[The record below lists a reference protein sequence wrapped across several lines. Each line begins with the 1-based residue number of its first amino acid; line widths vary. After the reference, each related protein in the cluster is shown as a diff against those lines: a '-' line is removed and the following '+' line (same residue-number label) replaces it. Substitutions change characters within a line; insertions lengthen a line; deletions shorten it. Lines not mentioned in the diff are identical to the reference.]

1 MGHAASFSR
10 TLSRLLFERTKDI
23 SGPYDQITRV
33 SLPPEAG
40 RSTGNH
46 WLAFEVLMEMAR
58 TLELPQRDKEEV
70 LKLKQLAA
78 EECYFG
84 YGTLSEN
91 LMLRALGR
99 QYVELFGS
107 LSVAWDHSYDRQHC
121 YSLLLERIQEALQGK
136 RHLLLVENLHAPA
149 TLEVLVHIMRRRRPS
164 PYQNRWLISTTSK
177 DVYDRSRWVRGA
189 DAYGDEWRLSLEYYH
204 APNFDGLRYDRDWA
218 VLIGEALRDAANSI
232 HNALQQQ
239 GRDEEFWL
247 GIAMNCFYYA
257 ILYHPLQLGAAGR
270 QETSNALFVSSDEL
284 VRCWVAED
292 LVFTETSPTDTPAAS
307 CGEKRNSNYYRSAYE
322 AGKVIFHALQEYSL
336 LPIYSV
342 SSQTSNPSSSMDAVT
357 GLSKLAGGVPRLKH
371 DELFDHQK
379 SDQLRWVSFMKDDGR
394 HVSWNWSFQYMPRN
408 IPGEMNMTTLILR
421 GCSNIS
427 SGFQLVLIHYLRVLD
442 LSYTPINSLPSWIS
456 RLSNLALLSLRGCSK
471 LDNLSPQAP
480 ASVKETSTL
489 SHLGKLQVLDMN
501 GVPLLELT
509 QQDGSNKSNLHY
521 LDLSGSRLTTLP
533 SKFFCEMPCLEELIL
548 GNCSHLETLPPSL
561 AKLSNLLILHVEG
574 TRISYF
580 PEGAFEA
587 MQRLHTLKLIS
598 NTLLVSL
605 PISLSKAKGLKELH
619 IYNCI
624 SLRIEF
630 LWELLSCLEDLY
642 IQGWEALEDI
652 QILEHPNLKT
662 FSLSGKRVRC
672 LSLRGCSRLKTVDFS
687 DDLTALEDVDLSGTA
702 IEEVPHILLNLPQL
716 RMLLLLNVPCYKR
729 FPWHQLVRFPK
740 VFYLD
745 HCADDYNQALMMFC
759 QQKTCADGNQYRQ
772 RSTNTAEINI
782 NDPSIFHSFN
792 SDAAEKLIKE
802 GQFLQCFN
810 VHVKPKSVRCME
822 PKNKGEI
829 CTKIEKQSPYL
840 DVHSSEA
847 DSIVRMMEL
856 QPKER
861 HVEIS
866 ANNRYPYGLRHLLS
880 VTKSIFMT
888 DDCFVSCLN
897 ELNYIMMSLEECQL
911 MHCHKMEVVLKMHS
925 QGAGKILPRG
935 NTMLITPE
943 VFPSLKI
950 LQVSNLN
957 NLISLVEPGDL
968 TFSKLLTLN
977 LLNRIHL
984 EHCPRL
990 EKLFP
995 CSLSL
1000 PALETLVILFCS
1012 NLKIIFYNKD
1022 KSANSDRERYYE
1034 VARSP
1039 LPNIRSI
1046 CLQELPQ
1053 LKHFHDDVTFK
1064 FETPKWEKLFVRG
1077 CPSFQ
1082 RLPLLMKEYPKP
1094 KVEVSGER
1102 EWWGKLQWSL
1112 RGQSHY
1118 YLHVPPPEFVSHK
1131 KHIIRSYLR

>member
-1 MGHAASFSR
+1 MGHEASFLR

-23 SGPYDQITRV
+23 SGPYDHITHV

-40 RSTGNH
+40 GSTGNH
-46 WLAFEVLMEMAR
+46 WLAFEAVMEMAR
-58 TLELPQRDKEEV
+58 TLEITQRDEEEV
-70 LKLKQLAA
+70 QKLKQLAA
-78 EECYFG
+78 KECYFG
-84 YGTLSEN
+84 YGTLSET
-91 LMLRALGR
+91 LMFRALGYH
-99 QYVELFGS
+99 YVELFGS
-107 LSVAWDHSYDRQHC
+107 LSVAWDPSHDRKC
-121 YSLLLERIQEALQGK
+121 YWSLLLQRIQEALQGK
-136 RHLLLVENLHAPA
+136 RHLLLIENLHVPA
-149 TLEVLVHIMRRRRPS
+149 SLEVLVYIMNRRRPS
-164 PYQNRWLISTTSK
+164 PYQNRWLISTTSE
-177 DVYDRSRWVRGA
+177 DVYVTSRWAMGA
-189 DAYGDEWRLSLEYYH
+189 DAYGEEWRLSSEHYH
-204 APNFDGLRYDRDWA
+204 HPNFDGLRDDKDWA
-218 VLIGEALRDAANSI
+218 VLIREALRDAANSI
-232 HNALQQQ
+232 HSALQQQ

-247 GIAMNCFYYA
+247 HIAMNCFYYA

-270 QETSNALFVSSDEL
+270 KKTSNASFVSSDEL
-284 VRCWVAED
+284 VRCWIAED
-292 LVFTETSPTDTPAAS
+292 LVFSQTSPTDTPAAS
-307 CGEKRNSNYYRSAYE
+307 SEKQNSNYYRSAYE

-336 LPIYSV
+336 LP
-342 SSQTSNPSSSMDAVT
+342 SNASLSMDAVT

-379 SDQLRWVSFMKDDGR
+379 SEQLRWVSFMEDDGR
-394 HVSWNWSFQYMPRN
+394 HVSWNWCFRYKPKN
-408 IPGEMNMTTLILR
+408 IPGEINMTTLILR
-421 GCSNIS
+421 GCPNI
-427 SGFQLVLIHYLRVLD
+427 SGFQVVLIHYLRVLD
-442 LSYTPINSLPSWIS
+442 LSYTPINSLPSWIT

-471 LDNLSPQAP
+471 LHTLSPQAP
-480 ASVKETSTL
+480 ASVIESSPL

-509 QQDGSNKSNLHY
+509 QQDGNNKSHLHC

-533 SKFFCEMPCLEELIL
+533 SKFFCEMSCLEELIL

-574 TRISYF
+574 TQISHF
-580 PEGAFEA
+580 TEGAFEA
-587 MQRLHTLKLIS
+587 MQRLHTLKLIR
-598 NTLLVSL
+598 NILLVSL
-605 PISLSKAKGLKELH
+605 PKSLSKAKGLKELH

-624 SLRIEF
+624 SLSIQF

-662 FSLSGKRVRC
+662 FSLSGKRIRC

-702 IEEVPHILLNLPQL
+702 IEEVPHILPNLPQL

-740 VFYLD
+740 VFYMD
-745 HCADDYNQALMMFC
+745 HCADDYSQALTMFC
-759 QQKTCADGNQYRQ
+759 RQKTWADGNQYRG
-772 RSTNTAEINI
+772 RTTNTAEINI

-792 SDAAEKLIKE
+792 SDAANKLINE

-810 VHVKPKSVRCME
+810 VQVKPKSMRCMKL
-822 PKNKGEI
+822 KNKGEI
-829 CTKIEKQSPYL
+829 CTKIQKQSVYL

-847 DSIVRMMEL
+847 CSIVPMMKLE
-856 QPKER
+856 PKQR
-861 HVEIS
+861 HLEIY
-866 ANNRYPYGLRHLLS
+866 AYNRYPHGLTHLLS
-880 VTKSIFMT
+880 VAKSIYIT
-888 DDCFVSCLN
+888 DDSFIRSFT
-897 ELNYIMMSLEECQL
+897 ELNFIMMCLEECQL
-911 MHCHKMEVVLKMHS
+911 INCREMEVALIMHS
-925 QGAGKILPRG
+925 KGAGERIEYG
-935 NTMLITPE
+935 NRSTITPE

-957 NLISLVEPGDL
+957 NLISLVEPGDM
-968 TFSKLLTLN
+968 TSSKLLTLR

-1000 PALETLVILFCS
+1000 PALEALVILFCS
-1012 NLKIIFYNKD
+1012 NLKTIFYKQPKD
-1022 KSANSDRERYYE
+1022 ENANSDPAGRYYE
-1034 VARSP
+1034 VAHSP

-1053 LKHFHDDVTFK
+1053 LQHFHDDVTFK

-1077 CPSFQ
+1077 CRSFQ
-1082 RLPLLMKEYPKP
+1082 RLPLLKKEYPMMS
-1094 KVEVSGER
+1094 KVEVNGEHD
-1102 EWWGKLQWSL
+1102 WWGKLQLSL
-1112 RGQSHY
+1112 PEQRDRY
-1118 YLHVPPPEFVSHK
+1118 IHVVPPEFVSRK
-1131 KHIIRSYLR
+1131 KHIIKSYLR